1 MNKVIINTD
10 ITLVSSSLGII
21 ITVTHR
27 QKVLSGMMM
36 GPDFQISNSNIPQ
49 MNNKK
54 PIGSH
59 YLSVFLCR
67 NRVYFHQYYLKNNQ
81 K

>member
-10 ITLVSSSLGII
+10 ITLVASSLWDHNNRHTQAKGL
-21 ITVTHR
+21 R
-27 QKVLSGMMM
+27 EMKMD
-36 GPDFQISNSNIPQ
+36 PKFFQISNSNIPQ

-59 YLSVFLCR
+59 YLSVFFL
-67 NRVYFHQYYLKNNQ
+67 
-81 K
+81 